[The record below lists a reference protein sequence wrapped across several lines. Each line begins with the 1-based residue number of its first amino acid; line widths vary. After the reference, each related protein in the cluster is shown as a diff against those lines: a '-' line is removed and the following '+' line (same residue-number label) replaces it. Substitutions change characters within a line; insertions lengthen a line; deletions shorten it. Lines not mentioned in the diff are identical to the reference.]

1 MIIHHT
7 TYSIEDDPRNDEDYD
22 TWELGMEPLPNDH
35 TWRSASVDVDVS
47 PSTGD
52 VADR

>member
-1 MIIHHT
+1 MT
-7 TYSIEDDPRNDEDYD
+7 RGK
-22 TWELGMEPLPNDH
+22 LGTEPLPNDH

-52 VADR
+52 VAE